1 MISVITCTN
10 RHDSMNT
17 VFDNYLRQT
26 MKDKEL
32 IVILNQ
38 DKMDLSFWKEQAKK
52 LPRVSVFQVPEH
64 LSVGECKNI
73 AAEKTAYSHIAK
85 FDDDD
90 YYAPLY
96 LESAW
101 SAFEKQGEA
110 DIVGKSS
117 VYFYFQKSKCLGF
130 FPSLYEDRF
139 AKQVV
144 DSTLV
149 FRKELLKDVCFPKMK
164 VGSDK
169 KFQKDC
175 AAKGFRIFSTDR
187 YNHAVIRS
195 GNPNHHTWK
204 ISDEHLLKG
213 CINLVY
219 TDDYKPLV
227 TGLVQNC
234 TSIWSIFAMI
244 KRMFPTRLCRPLVSN
259 V

>member
-10 RHDSMNT
+10 RSANMQT
-17 VFDNYLRQT
+17 VFDNYVRQT
-26 MKDKEL
+26 MKNKEL
-32 IVILNQ
+32 IVILNHN
-38 DKMDLSFWKEQAKK
+38 KMDLSVWKEQAKE

-101 SAFEKQGEA
+101 SAFEKQREA

-117 VYFYFQKSKCLGF
+117 VYFYFQKSKCLGL
-130 FPSLYEDRF
+130 FPSLYENQF
-139 AKQVV
+139 ATQVV

-149 FRKELLKDVCFPKMK
+149 FKKELLKDVCFPKMK

-187 YNHAVIRS
+187 YNHAVIRN
-195 GNPNHHTWK
+195 GNPNFHTWK
-204 ISDEHLLKG
+204 ATDEQLLKK
-213 CINLVY
+213 CTNLVY
-219 TDDYKPLV
+219 TDDY
-227 TGLVQNC
+227 Q
-234 TSIWSIFAMI
+234 A
-244 KRMFPTRLCRPLVSN
+244 LVSSPS
-259 V
+259 

>member
-26 MKDKEL
+26 IKDKEL
-32 IVILNQ
+32 IVILNH
-38 DKMDLSFWKEQAKK
+38 DKIDLNVWKEQAKK
-52 LPRVSVFQVPEH
+52 LPRVSVFQVPGH

-73 AAEKTAYSHIAK
+73 AAEKTAYNHIAK

-96 LESAW
+96 LEAAW
-101 SAFEKQGEA
+101 SAFGKQREA

-117 VYFYFQKSKCLGF
+117 VYFYFRKSNCLGL
-130 FPSLYEDRF
+130 FPSLSENEF

-149 FRKELLKDVCFPKMK
+149 FKKELLTDVCFPKIK

-169 KFQKDC
+169 KFQQDC
-175 AAKGFRIFSTDR
+175 HAKGFLIFSTDR

-195 GNPNHHTWK
+195 GNPNRHTWK
-204 ISDEHLLKG
+204 ISDEQLLKG

-219 TDDYKPLV
+219 TEDYKPLV
-227 TGLVQNC
+227 TSQV
-234 TSIWSIFAMI
+234 
-244 KRMFPTRLCRPLVSN
+244 
-259 V
+259 

>member
-10 RHDSMNT
+10 RNDSMKT

-52 LPRVSVFQVPEH
+52 LPRVSVFQVPGR

-96 LESAW
+96 LEAAW
-101 SAFEKQGEA
+101 SAFEKQREA

-117 VYFYFQKSKCLGF
+117 VYFYFQKSNCIGL
-130 FPSLYEDRF
+130 FPSLYENEF

-149 FRKELLKDVCFPKMK
+149 FKKELLKDVSFPKIK

-169 KFQKDC
+169 KFQRDC
-175 AAKGFRIFSTDR
+175 HAKGFRIFSTDR

-195 GNPNHHTWK
+195 RNPNHHTWK
-204 ISDEHLLKG
+204 ISDEQLLKG

-219 TDDYKPLV
+219 TEDYKPLV
-227 TGLVQNC
+227 TSQV
-234 TSIWSIFAMI
+234 
-244 KRMFPTRLCRPLVSN
+244 
-259 V
+259 